1 LVDRTGVS
9 NDEGRVTEWDS
20 VCQARIGPNLLLCK
34 GQKPRRS
41 RPLCLA
47 WSNLDL
53 GTLLTFQALTMD
65 TGRHNLDGTR
75 ANAEFIHDGVGADCE
90 KRSAMGSDV
99 FNVASKLIVMSAGR
113 FSGAEN

>member
-65 TGRHNLDGTR
+65 TVGTTLMALGRMLSSFMTVL
-75 ANAEFIHDGVGADCE
+75 E
-90 KRSAMGSDV
+90 
-99 FNVASKLIVMSAGR
+99 LIVKSDLPWDQMSLM
-113 FSGAEN
+113 SLPS

>member
-1 LVDRTGVS
+1 
-9 NDEGRVTEWDS
+9 
-20 VCQARIGPNLLLCK
+20 
-34 GQKPRRS
+34 
-41 RPLCLA
+41 
-47 WSNLDL
+47 
-53 GTLLTFQALTMD
+53 MD

-99 FNVASKLIVMSAGR
+99 FDVASKLIVMSAGR